1 MAQINASQKSWL
13 VLLAA
18 GYVFFT
24 AVQGIATGRVNVIYR
39 SVKRTED
46 PTLFWV
52 SVVISVILSLAGIFA
67 FLWW

>member
-1 MAQINASQKSWL
+1 MNVSQKNWL

-18 GYVFFT
+18 SYVLFT

-52 SVVISVILSLAGIFA
+52 SMAISLILSLAAIFA
-67 FLWW
+67 FLW